1 MTAWCLLKSEHQA
14 SNERLAYLLK
24 RTQVH
29 HTL

>member
-1 MTAWCLLKSEHQA
+1 MTALGSLSSEHQA

-29 HTL
+29 PTL